1 MPPGEA
7 VANDRALYPLQP
19 HQSRIIR
26 LFSIVSPE
34 ANLIDPHPLDRPV
47 WNALQTGWAALALG
61 DAHALRLDP
70 DYGPFGAAADCSP
83 PSLAKLADLVPL
95 AGELWL
101 AEADDMLP
109 PPRTMILK
117 SAPLHQMV
125 LTHLNPIAV
134 NVDIWSLGEADA
146 LEMRQ
151 LALLTQPGPFFAL
164 THKLGDFVGI
174 RRDGRLVAM
183 AGERMKLDGFT
194 EVSAVCTHPDHRG
207 SGYAGALMSVV
218 TERILARGETA
229 FLHSY
234 SSNTGA
240 IALYERL
247 GFSLRREIRVTVL
260 SR

>member
-1 MPPGEA
+1 
-7 VANDRALYPLQP
+7 
-19 HQSRIIR
+19 
-26 LFSIVSPE
+26 
-34 ANLIDPHPLDRPV
+34 
-47 WNALQTGWAALALG
+47 
-61 DAHALRLDP
+61 
-70 DYGPFGAAADCSP
+70 
-83 PSLAKLADLVPL
+83 
-95 AGELWL
+95 
-101 AEADDMLP
+101 MLP

-125 LTHLNPIAV
+125 LTHLNPIGV
-134 NVDIWSLGEADA
+134 NVEIWSLGEADA

-164 THKLGDFVGI
+164 THRLGDFVGI

-207 SGYAGALMSVV
+207 YGYAGALMSVV
-218 TERILARGETA
+218 IERILARGETA

-247 GFSLRREIRVTVL
+247 GFSLRRQICATVL
-260 SR
+260 SRG